1 MNEQAKKGIVL
12 KKIIFQESD
21 LIIKALL
28 SSGEKVTLFAKAAL
42 KSKKRFGG
50 GLLDPLNYLEFQMGP
65 KKPDSEFHFLNEA
78 QMVYDFPLLKTDYD
92 KIKLALYF
100 LKILNKVEISSLD
113 DSTRVF
119 DLLLHTLRSLE
130 KCKKHSVLKAQFELK
145 FLSLQGVLDMTPDLE
160 PFIKTSL
167 YESDNI
173 RVSSEL
179 EHVLRR
185 SSFELENFIEQI
197 FEV

>member
-1 MNEQAKKGIVL
+1 MQKVKGIIL
-12 KKIIFQESD
+12 KKIPFQESD
-21 LIIKALL
+21 LIVKALL
-28 SSGEKVTLFAKAAL
+28 NTGEKMTFFAKSAL

-50 GLLDPLNYLEFQMGP
+50 GLLDPLNYLEFQSAP
-65 KKPDSEFHFLNEA
+65 KKNDSEFLFLNEA

-92 KIKLALYF
+92 RIKMSLYF

-130 KCKKHSVLKAQFELK
+130 KCKNMSVLKAMFELK
-145 FLSLQGVLDMTPDLE
+145 FLSLQGVLDQTPELDI
-160 PFIKTSL
+160 FIKTSL
-167 YESDNI
+167 YECDSIKNLSMI
-173 RVSSEL
+173 EP
-179 EHVLRR
+179 VLRR
-185 SSFELENFIEQI
+185 SSFELENFIEQL

>member
-1 MNEQAKKGIVL
+1 MQKVRGIVL
-12 KKIIFQESD
+12 KKILFQESD
-21 LIIKALL
+21 LIVKALL
-28 SSGEKVTLFAKAAL
+28 TNGEKATFFAKSAL

-50 GLLDPLNYLEFQMGP
+50 GLLDPLNYLEFQPGP
-65 KKPDSEFHFLNEA
+65 KKTDSEIIFLNEA
-78 QMVYDFPLLKTDYD
+78 QMVYEFPLLKTDYD

-100 LKILNKVEISSLD
+100 LKVLNKVEISGLD
-113 DSTRVF
+113 DSSRVF

-145 FLSLQGVLDMTPDLE
+145 FLSLQGVLEMTPDLE
-160 PFIKTSL
+160 IFVKSSL
-167 YESDNI
+167 YDCDKISLGPS
-173 RVSSEL
+173 V

-185 SSFELENFIEQI
+185 SSFEVENFIEQV